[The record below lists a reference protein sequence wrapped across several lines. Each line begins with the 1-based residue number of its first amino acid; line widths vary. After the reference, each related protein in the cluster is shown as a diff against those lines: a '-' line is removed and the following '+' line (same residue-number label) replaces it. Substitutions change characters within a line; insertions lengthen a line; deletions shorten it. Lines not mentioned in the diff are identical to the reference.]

1 MNSHSLDE
9 FRKAAV
15 AAAGG
20 TSYGQIKDAVLARIA
35 TLPTPASLI
44 DFGAGHGEL
53 LTQLAS
59 ILPGCTLSGADYL
72 ERPEGLADHIG
83 WASGDLNEP
92 LQAGPCDLVICS
104 EVIEHLENPRA
115 VFRNLFALTR
125 PGGWLVLSIPNQE
138 SLRSYL
144 SLIIEGHFVAFRGPS
159 YPAHITALLRLDLEH
174 ICAETGFAAPAFSY
188 TDDGGL
194 PRKPNLTWQSISF
207 GVLKGRLFSDN
218 LIMVAQRPPNE

>member
-1 MNSHSLDE
+1 MNNRSLHE
-9 FRKAAV
+9 FREAAV

-20 TSYGQIKDAVLARIA
+20 TSYGQIKDAILARVA
-35 TLPTPASLI
+35 ALPTPASLI
-44 DFGAGHGEL
+44 DFGAGRGEL
-53 LTQLAS
+53 LMQLAS
-59 ILPGCTLSGADYL
+59 IFPGCTLNGADYL
-72 ERPEGLADHIG
+72 GRPEGLPDHIS

-92 LQAGPCDLVICS
+92 LQAEPCDLVICS

-125 PGGWLVLSIPNQE
+125 PGGWLVLSTPNQE

-174 ICAETGFAAPAFSY
+174 ICAETGFAAPVFSF

-194 PRKPNLTWQSISF
+194 PRKPDLTWQKISF
-207 GVLKGRLFSDN
+207 GVLKGRFFSDN
-218 LIMVAQRPPNE
+218 LIMVTQRPLGE